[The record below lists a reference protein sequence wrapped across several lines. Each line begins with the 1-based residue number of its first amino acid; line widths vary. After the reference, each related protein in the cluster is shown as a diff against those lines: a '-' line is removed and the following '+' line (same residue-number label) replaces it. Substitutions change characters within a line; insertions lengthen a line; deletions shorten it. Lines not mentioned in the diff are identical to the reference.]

1 MDTVVGPK
9 MRKAWFCTFENL
21 VFDGAKWRAFC
32 DLTRWGRDRRYLEDL
47 PWAFGRD
54 VLVSSGAPPASTPK
68 KSRPTY
74 VAFGDCRTGNPGH
87 CIGDWQNYR
96 IVSRV
101 LNESSFDAILFAGF
115 GDGRWRG
122 EWDAVVEPE
131 AAVYATGALSPLGM
145 HGPHWQVGHYLLAAR
160 ARPGCRGRP
169 PPSPVL
175 VDVTTRDGRGG
186 RRLCGL
192 VRAKRVRAA
201 GAPCGASAFV
211 FLYVLRPAR
220 RTGGDATPLREI
232 SNVDDLLAAVEGE
245 HPTAAVVA
253 ADFMRLSPV
262 EQEAAVRRADV
273 VFGTHGGGLWN
284 AARWMRPPQAL
295 LEIMPAGGPGSTE
308 HIAHG
313 LGVAYYEVRC
323 DACTRATGFSGDVS
337 IRKTKKT
344 YKEVDMPPFDAPRID
359 PYRHRANLAGPLD
372 AAACDAHRRAV
383 PYHARAMKL
392 VDVSPV
398 YEAPTDESDETVGAV
413 GVPHEGPEEYNN
425 IWQKTRANWRYVYEY
440 YRDDFDYFHF
450 GGDDLFLLVSN
461 LKAYLA
467 SPPVKARN
475 DRGEPLG
482 YTFNRQSLALLYDS
496 FDEPFCQPH
505 LHGFYED
512 VMVAECFRNGPA
524 HLLPTDTRDATGA
537 ERFHPFTPGHHLLRE
552 PEDWYAKYSF
562 DLIEGEKYFSR
573 QSRPPATQ
581 DGRG

>member
-175 VDVTTRDGRGG
+175 VDVTTRADGRGRPPTFG
-186 RRLCGL
+186 GL
-192 VRAKRVRAA
+192 VRRRVRA

-220 RTGGDATPLREI
+220 RTGGDATP
-232 SNVDDLLAAVEGE
+232 
-245 HPTAAVVA
+245 
-253 ADFMRLSPV
+253 
-262 EQEAAVRRADV
+262 
-273 VFGTHGGGLWN
+273 
-284 AARWMRPPQAL
+284 
-295 LEIMPAGGPGSTE
+295 
-308 HIAHG
+308 
-313 LGVAYYEVRC
+313 
-323 DACTRATGFSGDVS
+323 SGRS
-337 IRKTKKT
+337 R
-344 YKEVDMPPFDAPRID
+344 
-359 PYRHRANLAGPLD
+359 
-372 AAACDAHRRAV
+372 
-383 PYHARAMKL
+383 
-392 VDVSPV
+392 
-398 YEAPTDESDETVGAV
+398 TDESDETVGAV
-413 GVPHEGPEEYNN
+413 GVPHEGARGVQQHLAEDA
-425 IWQKTRANWRYVYEY
+425 RANWRYVYEY
-440 YRDDFDYFHF
+440 YRDFDYFHF

-475 DRGEPLG
+475 DRGEPLFLGRRFKLNGNEKHLFNSGGSG
-482 YTFNRQSLALLYDS
+482 YTFNRQ
-496 FDEPFCQPH
+496 
-505 LHGFYED
+505 
-512 VMVAECFRNGPA
+512 
-524 HLLPTDTRDATGA
+524 
-537 ERFHPFTPGHHLLRE
+537 
-552 PEDWYAKYSF
+552 
-562 DLIEGEKYFSR
+562 
-573 QSRPPATQ
+573 Q